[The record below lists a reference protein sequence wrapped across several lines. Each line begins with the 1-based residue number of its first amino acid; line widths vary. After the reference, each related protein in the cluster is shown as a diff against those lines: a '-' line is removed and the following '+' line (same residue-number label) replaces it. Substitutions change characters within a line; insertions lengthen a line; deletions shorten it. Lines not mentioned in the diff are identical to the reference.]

1 MKKFEGKV
9 AIVTGA
15 GRGIGRAIGLALAE
29 QGAAVAINYAHS
41 SQAAEELVAQ
51 IRAADGIAKAYQT
64 DVSQYAEVETLVNT
78 VIAEFGRLDI
88 VVNNAGIS
96 RDTLLANMSY
106 DECWDVM
113 KTNFGGVFN
122 LTRLAMGHM
131 MGERRGRIINI
142 SSPVAERAPV
152 EGQANYAASKAA
164 IEGFMRCA
172 ALEMAR
178 FGITVNSVAPGFVPT
193 ELVGGLLDK
202 HKDRIIRRIPMRR
215 FEQSEEVAQ
224 AVLFLAS
231 DEASYITGEV
241 IHVDGGV
248 NMSMGL

>member
-1 MKKFEGKV
+1 M

-15 GRGIGRAIGLALAE
+15 GRGIGRAIAKALAE
-29 QGAAVAINYAHS
+29 EGALVAVNYAHS
-41 SQAAEELVAQ
+41 AQAAEELVQ
-51 IRAADGIAKAYQT
+51 EIQAADGVAKAYQT
-64 DVSQYAEVETLVNT
+64 DVSHYAAVEELVAT
-78 VIAEFGRLDI
+78 VIKDFGRLDI
-88 VVNNAGIS
+88 VVSNAGIS
-96 RDTLLANMSY
+96 RDTLLANMTY

-113 KTNFGGVFN
+113 RTNFGGVFN
-122 LTRLAMGHM
+122 LTRVAMTYM
-131 MGERRGRIINI
+131 MQERRGRIINI

-172 ALEMAR
+172 ALELAR

-202 HKDRIIRRIPMRR
+202 HKDRIIRRIPMRK
-215 FEQSEEVAQ
+215 FEKPEEVAQ